1 MGMKKDI
8 LKDQEGAVL
17 VLVLIVLVAAIIMGV
32 MIIRSS
38 VLEAKMAGNERRYI
52 QNFADLESAA
62 AMALVSSTE
71 ALASVATSIGN
82 TFTYDAGDVQN
93 FLPDNNSNIRL
104 MVTLSQMKKPP
115 KGSGNDPSLQARYY
129 TIQASEI
136 SGGNQS
142 LTVGA
147 YKVFPQQAIS
157 K

>member
-1 MGMKKDI
+1 MKKNI

-38 VLEAKMAGNERRYI
+38 VLESKMAGNERRYL

-62 AMALVSSTE
+62 TLALVSSTA
-71 ALASVATSIGN
+71 ALATIATNIGQ
-82 TFTYDAGDVQN
+82 TYTYNQTTVQN
-93 FLPDNNSNIRL
+93 FLPNSNSNISL
-104 MVTLSQMKKPP
+104 KITLSQMKKPP
-115 KGSGNDPSLQARYY
+115 KGSGNDPNLQARYY
-129 TIQASEI
+129 TIDSSEI

-147 YKVFPQQAIS
+147 YKVFPQPGLND
-157 K
+157 